1 MSRGGAKPG
10 ERRGGRQKGTTNKD
24 KAVLRDMVNAAF
36 PGWDPVLAMAKIATT
51 TNDAAVELQA
61 CKEVAQ
67 YIHPKLKSIEHK
79 GEVQKRIVIVDF
91 DGDSPDTVS

>member
-1 MSRGGAKPG
+1 MPRGANPG
-10 ERRGGRQKGTTNKD
+10 ERRGGRQVGTPNKD
-24 KAVLRDMVNAAF
+24 KAKLLDMLAAKF
-36 PGWDPVLAMAKIATT
+36 PDWDPVLAMAKIASTT
-51 TNDAAVELQA
+51 TDKELELAA

-79 GEVQKRIVIVDF
+79 GEIQKRIVIVDF

>member
-1 MSRGGAKPG
+1 MAKGGKREGAGRKPG
-10 ERRGGRQKGTTNKD
+10 VPNKD
-24 KAVLRDMVNAAF
+24 KAALRDMVNEAF
-36 PGWDPVLAMAKIATT
+36 PGWDPVLAMAKIASTT
-51 TNDAAVELQA
+51 TDKDLELAA

-79 GEVQKRIVIVDF
+79 GEIQKRIVIVDF

>member
-1 MSRGGAKPG
+1 MAKG
-10 ERRGGRQKGTTNKD
+10 KKTGGRTAGIPNKD
-24 KAVLRDMVNAAF
+24 KAALRDMVNTAF
-36 PGWDPVLAMAKIATT
+36 PDWDPVLAMAKIATT